1 MCGPGLERGG
11 STPLL
16 GEDSRVRADPA
27 YPASQ
32 HWTHRPTNVRW
43 PRHSSLVVGRLLADR
58 CRPTQQLLPDDKRQ
72 PGTGL
77 TKRRGRKALGYQA
90 GQVVTRDVAMEDLQ
104 DQERDGGDRLEQARA
119 PLLGD
124 SVKFHRHPR
133 EMSPTSR
140 ATVAAHD

>member
-1 MCGPGLERGG
+1 MSVPM
-11 STPLL
+11 
-16 GEDSRVRADPA
+16 A
-27 YPASQ
+27 
-32 HWTHRPTNVRW
+32 
-43 PRHSSLVVGRLLADR
+43 SSLVVGRLLADR

-77 TKRRGRKALGYQA
+77 TKRRSRKALGYQA
-90 GQVVTRDVAMEDLQ
+90 GQVATRGVAMEDLQ
-104 DQERDGGDRLEQARA
+104 DKERDGGDRLEQARA